1 MEAMPYILR
10 GVILPLAIGGI
21 VAYLYPGLRA
31 YLKNPS
37 SFRRSRVDRLL
48 DDYRMTRQYTRDTY
62 FVIMRLI
69 FHMASLLGQVALLIL
84 VTTIHLNTLFG
95 DFLGFIL
102 YGFLAT
108 SCLVQVNSIQ
118 TIINNATAFN
128 TYREKTIADLKRL
141 GANPKVLEKEE
152 TAGG

>member
-1 MEAMPYILR
+1 
-10 GVILPLAIGGI
+10 
-21 VAYLYPGLRA
+21 
-31 YLKNPS
+31 
-37 SFRRSRVDRLL
+37 
-48 DDYRMTRQYTRDTY
+48 
-62 FVIMRLI
+62 MRLI